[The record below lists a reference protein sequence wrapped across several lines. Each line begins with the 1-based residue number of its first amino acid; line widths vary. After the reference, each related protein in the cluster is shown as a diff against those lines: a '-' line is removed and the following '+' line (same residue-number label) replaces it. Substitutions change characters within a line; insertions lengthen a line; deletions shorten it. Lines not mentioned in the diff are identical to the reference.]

1 MKKTYM
7 TYFAMCLAIIIIL
20 TIILV
25 IDKNL
30 SEKTEQESQYLDL
43 VEQGREEDKLITAI
57 EYDGCEYLI
66 YHGAG
71 HRGSRYA
78 GWATGMTHKG
88 NCNNPIHKT
97 ER

>member
-1 MKKTYM
+1 MKPYM
-7 TYFAMCLAIIIIL
+7 TYFAMCLATIIIL

-25 IDKNL
+25 IDKHL

-43 VEQGREEDKLITAI
+43 VEQEQGREEDKLITAI

-71 HRGSRYA
+71 HQGSRYA

-88 NCNNPIHKT
+88 NCNNPIHKS
-97 ER
+97 E